1 MRPKGRAVNWRHSR
15 QRRNKST
22 PRPSGTRICAANRE
36 FYAFFIMQKYYGL
49 EGRRGRQFRIGDV
62 GGKRGPALA
71 WQLAASPGRGG
82 RARIWQCQ
90 WTSPLLAATSAADLK
105 FLFIVAAELV

>member
-1 MRPKGRAVNWRHSR
+1 MPADGTIVAAHCHERRYRHIPFSGSWRTNKPGSSYVVLYQELNAKGRAVNWRHSR

-49 EGRRGRQFRIGDV
+49 EG
-62 GGKRGPALA
+62 
-71 WQLAASPGRGG
+71 
-82 RARIWQCQ
+82 
-90 WTSPLLAATSAADLK
+90 
-105 FLFIVAAELV
+105 